1 MAEILGLGLTH
12 YPPMCV
18 TDDKMPWIMELMLKD
33 PGIPE
38 AVKDPAC
45 WPEAMRAEWGAD
57 RGQSSAVAHRAALVA
72 EFARVRGALEA
83 FKPDVVLM
91 FGDDQYENFREDLIP
106 AFAILAY
113 DDIEFH
119 PWRHAQDSA
128 GMGEGKPNVWGE
140 GPDKSYK
147 VRGRRD
153 IAKHL
158 AARLIESDF
167 DVAYAYRPLH
177 HDSFPH
183 AFANAMMFL
192 DYDRKLGW
200 DWPTI
205 PFAVNCY
212 GRAVISAKGGISK
225 FGQELD
231 FDPPSPSPARF
242 MDLGRATAR
251 ILRDSPWRVA
261 IVASSSWSHAFMC
274 DHTWRLQPDIP
285 ADRKLYDALVAGDYE
300 TWRGTPL
307 ASFERS
313 GQQEMLNWCALLG
326 AMEELGAGLQWSSFV
341 QTHVFNS
348 NKVFAIYE
356 PK

>member
-12 YPPMCV
+12 YPPLCV
-18 TDDKMPWIMELMLKD
+18 TDDKMAWIMERALKD
-33 PGIPE
+33 PGVPPSE
-38 AVKDPAC
+38 LDPAN
-45 WPEAMRAEWGAD
+45 WPPAMRAEWGED
-57 RGQSSAVAHRAALVA
+57 RGARSAAAHRAALVA
-72 EFARVRGALEA
+72 GFARVRAALED
-83 FKPDVVLM
+83 FKPDVVLV

-113 DDIEFH
+113 DDFEFF

-128 GMGEGKPNVWGE
+128 GMGEGRPNVWGE
-140 GPDKSYK
+140 GTDKGYR

-158 AARLIESDF
+158 ATRLIESNF

-177 HDSFPH
+177 HQSLSH
-183 AFANAMMFL
+183 AFANALLFL

-212 GRAVISAKGGISK
+212 GKAVICARGGMTDI
-225 FGQELD
+225 GQQLD

-251 ILRDSPWRVA
+251 ILRESPWRVA

-274 DHTWRLQPDIP
+274 NHTWRLQPDTA
-285 ADRKLYDALVAGDYE
+285 ADRRLYDALVNRDYAA
-300 TWRGTPL
+300 WQQTPL
-307 ASFERS
+307 ASFEHS

-326 AMEELGAGLQWSSFV
+326 AMQELDAPLSWSQFV
-341 QTHVFNS
+341 QTHIFNS

-356 PK
+356 AS

>member
-12 YPPMCV
+12 YPPLCV
-18 TDDKMPWIMELMLKD
+18 TDDKMPWIMELMLQD
-33 PGIPE
+33 PGIPAE
-38 AVKDPAC
+38 VKDPAT
-45 WPEAMRAEWGAD
+45 WPESMRAEWGDD
-57 RGQSSAVAHRAALVA
+57 RGKGSAAAHRAALVA
-72 EFARVRGALEA
+72 GFARVRAALEE
-83 FKPDVVLM
+83 FRPDVVLI

-113 DDIEFH
+113 DDIEFR
-119 PWRHAQDSA
+119 PWWHAQESA
-128 GMGEGKPNVWGE
+128 GVQGKANAWGE
-140 GPDKSYK
+140 GPDVTYK

-158 AARLIESDF
+158 ATKLIESNF
-167 DVAYAYRPLH
+167 DVAYAYKPLH
-177 HDSFPH
+177 HDSLSH
-183 AFANAMMFL
+183 AFANALLFL

-212 GRAVISAKGGISK
+212 GRAVVSAKGGLTK
-225 FGQELD
+225 FGKPLD

-251 ILRDSPWRVA
+251 ILRESPWRVA

-274 DHTWRLQPDIP
+274 DHTYRLQPDIP
-285 ADRKLYDALVAGDYE
+285 ADRHLYDALVSGDYAA
-300 TWRGTPL
+300 WRGTPL

-326 AMEELGAGLQWSSFV
+326 AMEELGAPLRWSEFV

-348 NKVFAIYE
+348 NKVFAVYE
-356 PK
+356 PR

>member
-12 YPPMCV
+12 YPPLCV
-18 TDDKMPWIMELMLKD
+18 TDDKMAWIMELALRD
-33 PGIPE
+33 QGVPE
-38 AVKDPAC
+38 AEKDPAQ
-45 WPEAMRAEWGAD
+45 WPESMRAEWGDD
-57 RGQSSAVAHRAALVA
+57 RGKSSAAAHRASLVA
-72 EFARVRGALEA
+72 GFARVRAALED

-113 DDIEFH
+113 DDIDFH
-119 PWRHAQDSA
+119 PWRPAKDSA
-128 GMGEGKPNVWGE
+128 GAGMGLPNVWGE
-140 GPDKSYK
+140 GPDKAYR
-147 VRGRRD
+147 VRGHRD

-158 AARLIESDF
+158 ATKLIESDF

-177 HDSFPH
+177 HQGLSH
-183 AFANAMMFL
+183 AFGNALMFL
-192 DYDRKLGW
+192 DYDRELGW
-200 DWPTI
+200 DSPTI

-212 GRAVISAKGGISK
+212 GRAVVCARGGMTK
-225 FGQELD
+225 FGERLD

-251 ILRDSPWRVA
+251 ALRDSPWRVA

-285 ADRKLYDALVAGDYE
+285 ADRRLYDALVTGDYAA
-300 TWRGTPL
+300 WRSTPL
-307 ASFERS
+307 AAFERS

-326 AMEELGAGLQWSSFV
+326 AMQELDADLQWSEFV

-348 NKVFAIYE
+348 NKVFAVYGA
-356 PK
+356 K